1 MTLDRR
7 PPRRRPVGPAHRRDG
22 RLFRQP
28 RGRVRRP
35 VRGMGRSR
43 RGGAQQ
49 PRDRA
54 PSLARAEC
62 SSPGVSGTPSVG
74 GGRRSPGAGRRSPI
88 DHRVTG
94 PEGSPPFE
102 AGEAALEPPPLR
114 SARSTLHGIHATHCL
129 DADRQPFRVGLA
141 TRGRDGWFSSTAARL
156 PRPAV
161 PQLQWCSKIV
171 PSLPRDGP
179 ETRSLIDAPD
189 VADRADAAQAYLTYG
204 GSGGKSARSSS

>member
-1 MTLDRR
+1 MTLDHR
-7 PPRRRPVGPAHRRDG
+7 PPRHRPVGPAHRRHG
-22 RLFRQP
+22 LLFRQP
-28 RGRVRRP
+28 RGRVRRQ
-35 VRGMGRSR
+35 VRGTGRSR

-49 PRDRA
+49 PRDRE

-62 SSPGVSGTPSVG
+62 SSPGVCGTPSVG
-74 GGRRSPGAGRRSPI
+74 GGGRSPGAGRRSPI

-102 AGEAALEPPPLR
+102 AGEAALEPPR
-114 SARSTLHGIHATHCL
+114 FDLHGRRFMASMPTHGL

-141 TRGRDGWFSSTAARL
+141 TRGRNGWFSSTAARL

-161 PQLQWCSKIV
+161 PQLQWCSKV
-171 PSLPRDGP
+171 VRSLPRDGP
-179 ETRSLIDAPD
+179 ETRSLIDASD